1 VLKDSDLFVN
11 VTKVISSTLFNQ
23 LFENV
28 WIKAN
33 GGDVD
38 VFSVVFDSAVKYE
51 QMSLIPKRERSIP
64 R

>member
-11 VTKVISSTLFNQ
+11 VTKVIPSALFNE
-23 LFENV
+23 LLENI

-38 VFSVVFDSAVKYE
+38 VFSMVFDSVVKYE
-51 QMSLIPKRERSIP
+51 
-64 R
+64 